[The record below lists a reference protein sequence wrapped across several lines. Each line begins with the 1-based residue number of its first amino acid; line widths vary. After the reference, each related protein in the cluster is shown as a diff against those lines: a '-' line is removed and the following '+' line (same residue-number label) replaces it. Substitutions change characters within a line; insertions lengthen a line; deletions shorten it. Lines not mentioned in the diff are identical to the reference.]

1 MLMVDAYLR
10 SDVVL
15 NFRDDYPWQRLSLIL
30 ILVRISGFLST
41 VWTSVRRLFTL
52 DQAVSWS
59 L

>member
-1 MLMVDAYLR
+1 MVDAYLR